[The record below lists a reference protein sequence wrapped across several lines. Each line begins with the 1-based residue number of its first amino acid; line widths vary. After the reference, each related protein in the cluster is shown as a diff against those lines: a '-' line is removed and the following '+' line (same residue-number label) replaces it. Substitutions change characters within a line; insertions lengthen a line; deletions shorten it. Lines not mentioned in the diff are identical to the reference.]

1 MRACVKTWIYRK
13 NEIFEELQ
21 VWNGSKLEYLQEASK
36 ESRGD
41 CHVYVWGNEKIVL
54 FLKKC
59 HIGYIV
65 N

>member
-36 ESRGD
+36 ESRG
-41 CHVYVWGNEKIVL
+41 IVMCMFGEITQL
-54 FLKKC
+54 FCSLK
-59 HIGYIV
+59 
-65 N
+65 NAA